1 MIIEVDT
8 FLTTPATYVSCA
20 YYMTFS
26 EVVKEITDSTLAVIS
41 SRATNILS
49 TFYIVN
55 LYYAYSI
62 VILRFDEPFMVS
74 KGNLL

>member
-1 MIIEVDT
+1 
-8 FLTTPATYVSCA
+8 
-20 YYMTFS
+20 MTFS